1 MQYSSRYVI
10 VNHTAHIYIHKIIDH
25 HYNFIRRLSAP
36 RRNQLT
42 AVTFE
47 TQVSFDLLMMAV
59 TSGKERDEGEWRKIF
74 MDAGCSHAP
83 DLEGYSG
90 QRTARCR

>member
-1 MQYSSRYVI
+1 VI
-10 VNHTAHIYIHKIIDH
+10 IID
-25 HYNFIRRLSAP
+25 IIVGSPCKAM
-36 RRNQLT
+36 
-42 AVTFE
+42 FE
-47 TQVSFDLLMMAV
+47 AQVSFDLLMMAV